1 MLFDFNMTNNAL
13 YHVISKQ
20 FFDIRTMINEV
31 TLVCLNH
38 KQGNDYFLFQLSLS
52 HTVMIG
58 DYQLMNHHIS
68 VYEGPLSKQDQN
80 SQYHYTAYFKDNAN
94 KKYRLHVYYD
104 QKDDVVGPI
113 SFCLCVND
121 SLFQPIHIEEKEQS
135 LIELA
140 TESSRDLMVVLRQQ
154 QAHLIEEHQNQYDK
168 LALMLNELSKDL
180 QKNRE
185 AYLQLIEKQLSTLES
200 LKNFSNANQYYIAVI
215 KYLKQIQASLL
226 SEDTVLTEAHQKV
239 ISNTMEQS
247 SDSPVFNDTVAERF
261 FLEGVP
267 PQQPLLQTISNELEQ
282 FTRSFNALTK
292 RTDDKVV
299 PDTLELISNARQ
311 SLGLIAFDYVKVVG
325 KEKESLQALCNK
337 LEKFAENLLK
347 QLLLQEKFDQV
358 LLMGSFFHTIP
369 PQIFFLALMN
379 DKLNLLEF
387 LLKNKIF
394 NVQYPDIEIKHVKY
408 RSPVDYCFKHCSPK
422 SSKFG
427 VLSVLFKHGA
437 SLMEVDE
444 STHWP
449 FAAILLMD
457 KAHPYHELLKKNAQ
471 KTLENPEFF
480 KQLNHILQ
488 GLVLKQVGDHD
499 YIEKTNALI
508 QSTQEEFQLLM
519 NEKKLLKK
527 TIGTLI
533 DDVTP
538 PSLSFSFAAT
548 DENVADHE
556 LGVQAGREVG
566 KQLGRALV
574 NGFFNGLHSRP
585 GKNNKESTMECKMQ

>member
-1 MLFDFNMTNNAL
+1 MPNNAL
-13 YHVISKQ
+13 HHVISKQ
-20 FFDIRTMINEV
+20 FFDIKKMINEI

-38 KQGNDYFLFQLSLS
+38 KQGNNYFLFELSLS
-52 HTVMIG
+52 HTVMVG
-58 DYQLMNHHIS
+58 DYELMNHHIS
-68 VYEGPLSKQDQN
+68 VYEAPLSKQDQN
-80 SQYHYTAYFKDNAN
+80 SQYHYTACFKDNAD
-94 KKYRLHVYYD
+94 KQYRLHVYYD

-121 SLFQPIHIEEKEQS
+121 SLFEPIHIEEKEQL

-154 QAHLIEEHQNQYDK
+154 QAHLVEKHQKQYDK
-168 LALMLNELSKDL
+168 FEVMLNELSKDL
-180 QKNRE
+180 QKNRVV
-185 AYLQLIEKQLSTLES
+185 YLQLIEKQLATLEL
-200 LKNFSNANQYYIAVI
+200 LKDFSNANQYHVAVI
-215 KYLKQIQASLL
+215 KHLKQIQAHMLL
-226 SEDTVLTEAHQKV
+226 EDTALTEAHEKAF
-239 ISNTMEQS
+239 SNTMERS
-247 SDSPVFNDTVAERF
+247 SYSPLNDRVVENF
-261 FLEGVP
+261 SLEDVS
-267 PQQPLLQTISNELEQ
+267 PQQPPRQTISNELEQ
-282 FTRSFNALTK
+282 FTMSLNALTK

-299 PDTLELISNARQ
+299 PDALELISNARQ
-311 SLGLIAFDYVKVVG
+311 CLGLIAFDYVKVLG
-325 KEKESLQALCNK
+325 KEKEALQALCNK

-437 SLMEVDE
+437 SLMEVDD

-449 FAAILLMD
+449 FAAILLAD
-457 KAHPYHELLKKNAQ
+457 EAHPYYDLLKKNDQ

-480 KQLNHILQ
+480 KQLNQILQ
-488 GLVLKQVGDHD
+488 GLLLKQVGDHE

-508 QSTQEEFQLLM
+508 QSIQEEFQLLM

-527 TIGTLI
+527 TIGALI
-533 DDVTP
+533 DGVAP
-538 PSLSFSFAAT
+538 PPLSFAAT
-548 DENVADHE
+548 DENVADYE
-556 LGVQAGREVG
+556 LGVQVGRDVG

-574 NGFFNGLHSRP
+574 HGFFNGLELHS
-585 GKNNKESTMECKMQ
+585 GKNNKEPTMECKMQ